1 MDQIRSF
8 VSIDIDESRV
18 LSELASVLSSLQSIG
33 GDLKTVERENIHV
46 TLKFLGNVDSSKL
59 AQVKAALGQVKFVPF
74 SLEVR
79 GAGAFPSL
87 SRMNVVWVGLGQ
99 GWSHV
104 EEIYAQ
110 TEKLLSEAG
119 FRKETRAFSPH
130 VTVARVKSARK
141 RDEIA
146 GFLQR
151 ITERTFGT
159 LQVDKVRLKQSVLS
173 SSGPKYS
180 TLSEFPAQVS

>member
-8 VSIDIDESRV
+8 VSIEIDDTHV
-18 LSELASVLSSLQSIG
+18 LSELASVLSSLQNIG
-33 GDLKTVERENIHV
+33 GDLRAVERENIHV
-46 TLKFLGNVDSSKL
+46 TLKFLGNVDPSKL
-59 AQVKAALGQVKFVPF
+59 AQVKATLSEVKFAPF
-74 SLEVR
+74 SLQVR
-79 GAGAFPSL
+79 GAGAFPNL
-87 SRMNVVWVGLGQ
+87 SRMNVVWVGLGD

-110 TEKLLSEAG
+110 TEKLLSTAG
-119 FRKETRAFSPH
+119 FSRETRAFSPH
-130 VTVARVKSARK
+130 VTVARVKSSRK

-146 GFLQR
+146 SFLHG

-180 TLSEFPAQVS
+180 TLFEVPAQVG

>member
-8 VSIDIDESRV
+8 VSIDIDDAHV
-18 LSELASVLSSLQSIG
+18 LSELASVLSSLQSIE

-46 TLKFLGNVDSSKL
+46 TLKFLGNVDSPKL
-59 AQVKAALGQVKFVPF
+59 AEVKAALSQVKFAPF

-104 EEIYAQ
+104 EEIYVQ

-119 FRKETRAFSPH
+119 FRRETRAFSPH
-130 VTVARVKSARK
+130 VTVARVKSGRK
-141 RDEIA
+141 RDEVA
-146 GFLQR
+146 SFLHG
-151 ITERTFGT
+151 ITERTFGM

-180 TLSEFPAQVS
+180 TLFEAPAQVG